1 MAHSEEIGRELRSIS
16 EGAAGLPAGDP
27 FTVPS
32 GFFQS
37 FPEKMLDLVRALAEE
52 EGEGDAPGF
61 AEETAVIGESNS
73 PEGSPQGF
81 PADLKDRPTFQVPI
95 GYFDNLAEN
104 ILGRIK
110 AQEESKESPEA
121 QAAEEPMPSILVG
134 LKDKPTFRVPTGYF
148 DHLPEFLTDLAK
160 TPEDSSRQEIRALS
174 PLLSSLQGNYPGTV
188 PEGYFAHF
196 LEQTKEAIRHEALQ
210 RSYEEHI
217 TPVQEAPVVQMNRLF
232 PVRKFL
238 AAAVTIGA
246 VLLSAVWG
254 YHIYD
259 RPSDFVRSGVNIK
272 TEAQF
277 NAALAKLSDQDIMDY
292 LGSSTDVSDADL
304 IASEVDNN
312 PDEVQN
318 LPETISGDSGGQIK

>member
-16 EGAAGLPAGDP
+16 EGAAGLPVNDP

-37 FPEKMLDLVRALAEE
+37 FPGKMLDLVRALAEE
-52 EGEGDAPGF
+52 EREGDAPGF
-61 AEETAVIGESNS
+61 AEG
-73 PEGSPQGF
+73 PDGF
-81 PADLKDRPTFQVPI
+81 PADLKDRPTFQVPT
-95 GYFDNLAEN
+95 GYFDNLAES

-110 AQEESKESPEA
+110 AEAAQESETAE
-121 QAAEEPMPSILVG
+121 AAEGASAPLPSILVG

-148 DHLPEFLTDLAK
+148 DHLPGFLTDLAK
-160 TPEDSSRQEIRALS
+160 TSEDSSRQEIRALS

-196 LEQTKEAIRHEALQ
+196 LEQTKEAVRHEALQ
-210 RSYEEHI
+210 RSYQEHI

-318 LPETISGDSGGQIK
+318 LPETISGDSDKQSK